1 MHARAFS
8 NSNGFAIC
16 TGIASFRQ
24 YAIDTR
30 AQSKCRAR
38 LSSLAFSRLFR
49 ESHVLG
55 NKISDIEFRGRLQSQ
70 FPSFR
75 VSDNVLNS
83 PAKELRDFIITNVFN
98 ITLILIVQFCL
109 SMKKIVRDLKSFYD
123 NVLLKASEKKQSI
136 NIFWC

>member
-1 MHARAFS
+1 M
-8 NSNGFAIC
+8 
-16 TGIASFRQ
+16 
-24 YAIDTR
+24 
-30 AQSKCRAR
+30 
-38 LSSLAFSRLFR
+38 
-49 ESHVLG
+49 LG

-136 NIFWC
+136 NIF